1 MLVACPRRERHTLL
15 DSPDLTTI
23 NGDPNTQLPVLE
35 FTDSVSNLAEDI
47 SDHTNV
53 QFNVDIPVDG
63 NYTGYISILIHQEAL
78 QSEDPSRIQATRAVL
93 ELCWGRKR
101 AGASPNSRRLAD
113 IGFPRNAARHAL
125 IRSSSD
131 FTAAAECLILHP
143 ELVQALADEPSG
155 TGTPSTAGERASSR
169 ATAEASGSGT
179 AAEGSSATAAATGDK
194 DTSMTESTSSTSM
207 GGDWGTTNTGKESER
222 KTPEKDQPCTNAGM
236 AAKE

>member
-78 QSEDPSRIQATRAVL
+78 QSEDPSRIQATRA
-93 ELCWGRKR
+93 
-101 AGASPNSRRLAD
+101 LAD